1 MHYLG
6 IVLAALA
13 MFALGSVW
21 FSPVLFVKAWLRETG
36 QDPNQKPDGKQ
47 MVRTFGLTLVLLLIS
62 AAVLDCFISNWS
74 AGEGLLHGLWV
85 GVMGGIIAATT
96 TGINYL
102 FERKSWTLF
111 FINAGYDLVGF
122 CIMGM
127 ILSLL

>member
-47 MVRTFGLTLVLLLIS
+47 MARTFGLTLVLLLIS
-62 AAVLDCFISNWS
+62 AAVLDCFITNWS

-102 FERKSWTLF
+102 FEKKSWTLF

>member
-21 FSPVLFVKAWLRETG
+21 YSPVLFMKAWLRDTG

-47 MVRTFGLTLVLLLIS
+47 MARTFGLTLVLLLIS

-85 GVMGGIIAATT
+85 GVMGGIIAATV

>member
-47 MVRTFGLTLVLLLIS
+47 MARTFGLTLVLLLIS
-62 AAVLDCFISNWS
+62 AAVLDCFITNWS

-102 FERKSWTLF
+102 FEKKSWTLF

-127 ILSLL
+127 ILSFL